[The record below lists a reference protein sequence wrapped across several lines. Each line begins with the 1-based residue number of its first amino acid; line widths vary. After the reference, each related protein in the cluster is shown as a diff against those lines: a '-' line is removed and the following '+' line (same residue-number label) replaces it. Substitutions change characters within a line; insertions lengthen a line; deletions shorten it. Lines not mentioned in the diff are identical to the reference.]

1 MNKLRDYYSEFAP
14 ELATTEYA
22 KEMWALFETGELKP
36 NTALTGSFE
45 DDGETA
51 DVDAVMR
58 EIAEAIKEEQ
68 ERLARIA
75 DAESDVT

>member
-1 MNKLRDYYSEFAP
+1 MQKRCGRCS
-14 ELATTEYA
+14 
-22 KEMWALFETGELKP
+22 KRGELKAQHRA
-36 NTALTGSFE
+36 NRFEFE

>member
-1 MNKLRDYYSEFAP
+1 
-14 ELATTEYA
+14 
-22 KEMWALFETGELKP
+22 WALFESGDLKP
-36 NTALTGSFE
+36 NTVLTGEFE

>member
-1 MNKLRDYYSEFAP
+1 
-14 ELATTEYA
+14 
-22 KEMWALFETGELKP
+22 MWALFESGDLKP
-36 NTALTGSFE
+36 NTVLTGEFE

>member
-1 MNKLRDYYSEFAP
+1 
-14 ELATTEYA
+14 
-22 KEMWALFETGELKP
+22 MWALFETGELKP
-36 NTALTGSFE
+36 STALTGSFE

-75 DAESDVT
+75 DAELE